1 MEWLLL
7 AVVVLVAA
15 LLIAPP
21 LWAADGPPDDGGA
34 ELVAERAR
42 LLAEL
47 REFDDDAAA
56 GRISA
61 QDRREGRQA
70 LAPRLRVVTEQLR
83 EDGRG

>member
-7 AVVVLVAA
+7 AAVVLVAA

-21 LWAADGPPDDGGA
+21 LWPADGPPGDGGA
-34 ELVAERAR
+34 ELAAARAR

-47 REFDDDAAA
+47 RELDDDAAA

-70 LAPRLRVVTEQLR
+70 LAPRLRAVTEQLR
-83 EDGRG
+83 EEGRA